1 MQPAF
6 ESKKK
11 DQKVKRLK
19 IAEIRADTKPL
30 IQSAK
35 ILLKE
40 RKRIK
45 RNICMAGEL
54 TLLPTSPKSRQVHSI
69 DTDPNP
75 QCSLMHP
82 IHLTFCFLGIKA
94 DFCKQH

>member
-6 ESKKK
+6 KSKKK

-19 IAEIRADTKPL
+19 IAEIRADVKPL
-30 IQSAK
+30 IQSDK

-40 RKRIK
+40 RKGIK

-54 TLLPTSPKSRQVHSI
+54 TLFPTSPKS
-69 DTDPNP
+69 
-75 QCSLMHP
+75 
-82 IHLTFCFLGIKA
+82 
-94 DFCKQH
+94 